1 MRTGFI
7 RSLLETSD
15 EFYDN
20 KKKTRSCRKFNTIIL
35 KNEYESSNI
44 ALRLSIYPELQD
56 IVDLLL
62 KYVEEI
68 EPVKQEEIKAKIK
81 EVLNA

>member
-1 MRTGFI
+1 MRTGSI

-20 KKKTRSCRKFNTIIL
+20 KKKTRSCGKFNTIIL
-35 KNEYESSNI
+35 KNEYESGNI

-68 EPVKQEEIKAKIK
+68 EPVKQEEIKSKIK